1 MGTNGMQIT
10 SQSQPEGCMIKNVA
24 IVLAYLAL
32 SLGADRAAAQTRLW
46 CLIMPGLATNCI
58 YYTFEQCQAAR
69 IGSSTYCGQ
78 NPYPGDVPTGT
89 TTKGRRQ

>member
-1 MGTNGMQIT
+1 MEDG
-10 SQSQPEGCMIKNVA
+10 MIKHLA
-24 IVLAYLAL
+24 IVSAYLAAL
-32 SLGADRAAAQTRLW
+32 CLGADHAAAQNRPW

-58 YYTFEQCQAAR
+58 YYTFEQCLAGR

-89 TTKGRRQ
+89 TATKARRR